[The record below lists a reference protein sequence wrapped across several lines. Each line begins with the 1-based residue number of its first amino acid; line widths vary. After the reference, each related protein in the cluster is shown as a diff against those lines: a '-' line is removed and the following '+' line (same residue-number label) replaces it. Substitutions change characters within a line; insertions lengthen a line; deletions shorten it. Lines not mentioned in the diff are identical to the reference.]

1 MVSDPKPSKVVRQSG
16 RMARSVP
23 NIYPSMGSLPPDLAA
38 AKQAIELIRRG
49 EWKDATALAATVEG
63 PVARKIVEWTL
74 LRRSNSAAGF
84 QRYVAF
90 LRANPDWPSLPL
102 LRRRAEAKLWQ
113 EQHDGAPY
121 AALSAR
127 NRAARLADLRSHAC

>member
-1 MVSDPKPSKVVRQSG
+1 M
-16 RMARSVP
+16 
-23 NIYPSMGSLPPDLAA
+23 SLPPDLAV

-49 EWKDATALAATVEG
+49 EWKDATALAATVKG

-74 LRRSNSAAGF
+74 LRRSDSAAGF

-90 LRANPDWPSLPL
+90 LRTNPDWPSLPL

-113 EQHDGAPY
+113 EQHDGATV
-121 AALSAR
+121 R
-127 NRAARLADLRSHAC
+127 RFVGEERAARLADLRSHAC